1 MFRKSVVALGAVLGL
16 GAQAASPNAAPTTGP
31 TAGSAAGFEAR
42 FAPLYAAV
50 FSEGGSFSGNAMSR
64 DLQALEPLL
73 HKAKARDAFRLYYTE
88 ASVYGRRDMPAEA
101 ANAAQKALAALP
113 AVDATHAAELA
124 YPQFFLRHSSIRWL
138 ADAGNYA
145 QAVLVVKQFQQEYPL
160 SRIAQLPAQ
169 MRWSDDK
176 PVAKAMDFPT
186 QTQILGVYEDEGY
199 LLHEQKKYREAL
211 QANQRLLP
219 VARERLQA
227 LGQPELLRGLLT
239 NLAQNSYELGE
250 LEQARGYLQQR
261 LDIALKAQEHETIY
275 DCYFQLMVL
284 AHEQGQH
291 QQAQQW
297 LAAYERHAK
306 NHPDS
311 AHLERSQQLGAE
323 LASRASQ
330 RSKL

>member
-1 MFRKSVVALGAVLGL
+1 MPTGMFRKSVAALGAVLGL
-16 GAQAASPNAAPTTGP
+16 SAQAANPGAGPTTG
-31 TAGSAAGFEAR
+31 TATGFEAR
-42 FAPLYAAV
+42 FAPLYATV
-50 FSEGGSFSGNAMSR
+50 FSEGGNFSGSAMSR

-73 HKAKARDAFRLYYTE
+73 SKTKARDTFLLYYTE
-88 ASVYGRRDMPAEA
+88 ASVYGRRDMPTEA
-101 ANAAQKALAALP
+101 ASAAHKALAALP
-113 AVDATHAAELA
+113 AADATHAAELA

-138 ADAGNYA
+138 ADAGDYV
-145 QAVLVVKQFQQEYPL
+145 QAMLMVKQFQQQYPL

-176 PVAKAMDFPT
+176 PIAKAMDFPT

-239 NLAQNSYELGE
+239 NLAQNSYELGDM
-250 LEQARGYLQQR
+250 EQARGYLQQR
-261 LDIALKAQEHETIY
+261 LDIALQAQDHDTVY

-284 AHEQGQH
+284 AHEQGQP
-291 QQAQQW
+291 QQARQW

-306 NHPDS
+306 NQQDS

>member
-1 MFRKSVVALGAVLGL
+1 MPASMFRKSVAAFSAALGL
-16 GAQAASPNAAPTTGP
+16 GAYAASPG
-31 TAGSAAGFEAR
+31 AGSATVFEAR

-50 FSEGGSFSGNAMSR
+50 FTEGGSFSGSAMSR
-64 DLQALEPLL
+64 DLQVLEPLL
-73 HKAKARDAFRLYYTE
+73 NPTKARDAFRLYYTE
-88 ASVYGRRDMPAEA
+88 ASVYGRRNMPAEA
-101 ANAAQKALAALP
+101 AQAAQKALVALP
-113 AVDATHAAELA
+113 ATDATHAAEFA
-124 YPQFFLRHSSIRWL
+124 YPQFFLRHASIRWL

-145 QAVLVVKQFQQEYPL
+145 QAMRVVKQFQQEYPL
-160 SRIAQLPAQ
+160 PRIAQLPAQ
-169 MRWSDDK
+169 MRWSNDK
-176 PVAKAMDFPT
+176 PIAKALDFPT

-219 VARERLQA
+219 IARERLQA

-261 LDIALKAQEHETIY
+261 LDIALKAQDHDTVY

-284 AHEQGQH
+284 AHEQGQP
-291 QQAQQW
+291 QQARQW
-297 LAAYERHAK
+297 LAAYERHAQTQQ
-306 NHPDS
+306 DS

>member
-16 GAQAASPNAAPTTGP
+16 GAQAASPSAAPTTGP
-31 TAGSAAGFEAR
+31 AGFEAR

-101 ANAAQKALAALP
+101 ASAAQKALAALP
-113 AVDATHAAELA
+113 AVDATHAAELV
-124 YPQFFLRHSSIRWL
+124 YPQFFLRYSSIRWL

-145 QAVLVVKQFQQEYPL
+145 QAVRMVKQFQQEYPL

-176 PVAKAMDFPT
+176 PVAQAMDFPT

-219 VARERLQA
+219 AARERLQA

-261 LDIALKAQEHETIY
+261 LDIALKAQDHETIY

-284 AHEQGQH
+284 THEQGQP
-291 QQAQQW
+291 QQARQW
-297 LAAYERHAK
+297 QAAYERHAQ
-306 NHPDS
+306 NQQDS

>member
-1 MFRKSVVALGAVLGL
+1 MPARMFRKSVAAFSAALGL
-16 GAQAASPNAAPTTGP
+16 GAYAASPG
-31 TAGSAAGFEAR
+31 AGSATGFEAR
-42 FAPLYAAV
+42 FAPLYATV
-50 FSEGGSFSGNAMSR
+50 FTEGGSFSGSAMSR

-73 HKAKARDAFRLYYTE
+73 PKAQARDAFRLYYTE
-88 ASVYGRRDMPAEA
+88 ASVYGRRNMPAEA
-101 ANAAQKALAALP
+101 AQAAQKALAALP
-113 AVDATHAAELA
+113 ATDAAHSAEFA
-124 YPQFFLRHSSIRWL
+124 YPQFFLRHASIRWL
-138 ADAGNYA
+138 ADAGSYA
-145 QAVLVVKQFQQEYPL
+145 QAMLVVKQFQREYPL
-160 SRIAQLPAQ
+160 RSIAALPTQ

-176 PVAKAMDFPT
+176 PIAKALDFPT

-199 LLHEQKKYREAL
+199 LLHEQKKYRAAL

-239 NLAQNSYELGE
+239 NLAQNSYELGD
-250 LEQARGYLQQR
+250 LPQARGYLQQR
-261 LDIALKAQEHETIY
+261 LDIALKAQDHDTVY

-284 AHEQGQH
+284 AHEQGQP
-291 QQAQQW
+291 QQARQW
-297 LAAYERHAK
+297 LAAYERHAQTQQ
-306 NHPDS
+306 DS

>member
-1 MFRKSVVALGAVLGL
+1 MFRKSAAALGAVLGL
-16 GAQAASPNAAPTTGP
+16 SAQAANPSAGPTTGP
-31 TAGSAAGFEAR
+31 ATGFEAR

-50 FSEGGSFSGNAMSR
+50 FTEGGSFSGSAMSR

-73 HKAKARDAFRLYYTE
+73 SKTKDRDTFRLYYTE

-101 ANAAQKALAALP
+101 TSAAQKALAALP
-113 AVDATHAAELA
+113 AVDAAHAAELA

-145 QAVLVVKQFQQEYPL
+145 QAMRIVQQFQREYPL
-160 SRIAQLPAQ
+160 PRIAQLPAQ

-176 PVAKAMDFPT
+176 PIAKALDFPT

-211 QANQRLLP
+211 QSNQRLLP

-239 NLAQNSYELGE
+239 NLAQNSYELGDM
-250 LEQARGYLQQR
+250 EQARGYLQQR
-261 LDIALKAQEHETIY
+261 LDIALKAQDHETIY

-284 AHEQGQH
+284 AHEQGQP
-291 QQAQQW
+291 QQARQW
-297 LAAYERHAK
+297 QAAYERHAQ
-306 NHPDS
+306 NQQDS

-323 LASRASQ
+323 LASRASK

>member
-1 MFRKSVVALGAVLGL
+1 MFRKSAAALGAVLGL
-16 GAQAASPNAAPTTGP
+16 SAQAASPSAAPTT
-31 TAGSAAGFEAR
+31 SFEAR

-50 FSEGGSFSGNAMSR
+50 FTEGGSFSGSAMSR

-73 HKAKARDAFRLYYTE
+73 NPTKARDTFRLYYTE

-101 ANAAQKALAALP
+101 ASAAQKALAALP
-113 AVDATHAAELA
+113 AVDAAHTAELA

-145 QAVLVVKQFQQEYPL
+145 QAMRVVKQFQREYPL
-160 SRIAQLPAQ
+160 HRIAALPTQ
-169 MRWSDDK
+169 MRWSNDK
-176 PVAKAMDFPT
+176 PIAKALDFPT

-239 NLAQNSYELGE
+239 NLAQNSYEQGDM
-250 LEQARGYLQQR
+250 EQARDYLQQH
-261 LDIALKAQEHETIY
+261 LDIALKAQDHETIY

-284 AHEQGQH
+284 AHEQGQP
-291 QQAQQW
+291 QQARQW
-297 LAAYERHAK
+297 LTAYERHAQTQQ
-306 NHPDS
+306 DS